1 MRFKSQLKHI
11 TLKSHLLESPFSGLP
26 VIITFLIAIKSA
38 ASYLLA
44 RLNRGEALKN
54 KANPPEA
61 VTAVVDIQTYE
72 KSVAYT
78 VAKSNFESLTDI
90 VDALIVII
98 ALFSGLLP
106 FIYLKVMSCGLLNS
120 AWLGALFLI
129 ETSLFLSVF
138 SIPFELYNQFKIE
151 AEFGFNKSTFK
162 LWVSDKM
169 KGFFLSLI
177 IGLPLL
183 AGLLSLV
190 NRVGSTWWIW
200 GFILIFIF
208 QLIML
213 VLYPV
218 LIMPLFN
225 KLSPLP
231 DGLLKDRLFSLGERT
246 GFKAKSIQVMD
257 GSKRSG
263 HSNAFF
269 TGFGR
274 FRRIVLFDT
283 LIAQLTEEELEAVL
297 AHEIGH
303 YRLGHIPKGLALSFL
318 GTALSF
324 AVIAWL
330 CTTSWFNPA
339 FGFTPVH
346 LAPSFLLVGLVG
358 GLVTFWISPLFN
370 LLSRKHEYEADRF
383 AKDAMGNA
391 DAMIAALRK
400 LSTKNL
406 SNLTPH
412 PWYSS
417 FHYSHPTLV
426 EREASLKS
434 S

>member
-1 MRFKSQLKHI
+1 MG
-11 TLKSHLLESPFSGLP
+11 GLP
-26 VIITFLIAIKSA
+26 GVVALLIALKCA
-38 ASYLLA
+38 ASFLLSK
-44 RLNRGEALKN
+44 LNRSEVSKY
-54 KANPPEA
+54 KSNPPAA
-61 VTAVVDIQTYE
+61 VLAVMNKETYE

-78 VAKSNFESLTDI
+78 LVKSRFESVTDI
-90 VDALIVII
+90 VDAVVLCI

-106 FIYLKVMSCGLLNS
+106 FIYSKVMAYGSSDS
-120 AWLGALFLI
+120 AWLGAFFLI
-129 ETSLFLSVF
+129 TTSLLLSVV
-138 SIPFELYNQFKIE
+138 SIPFDLYNQFKIE
-151 AEFGFNKSTFK
+151 EGFGFNKSSLG
-162 LWVSDKM
+162 LWITDKI
-169 KGFFLSLI
+169 KGLLLSLI

-200 GFILIFIF
+200 GFCLLFIF
-208 QLIML
+208 QLIMM

-231 DGLLKDRLFSLGERT
+231 DGPLKDRLFALGERT

-303 YRLGHIPKGLALSFL
+303 YRLGHIPKGLMLSL
-318 GTALSF
+318 AGTALSF

-339 FGFTPVH
+339 FGFHSGV
-346 LAPSFLLVGLVG
+346 LSASFLLVGLVG
-358 GLVTFWISPLFN
+358 GLVTFWISPVFN
-370 LLSRKHEYEADRF
+370 LLSRKHEYEADNF
-383 AKDAMGNA
+383 AKKAMGNSE
-391 DAMIAALRK
+391 AMISALRK
-400 LSTKNL
+400 LSSKNL

-412 PWYSS
+412 PFYSG
-417 FHYSHPTLV
+417 FHYSHPTLA
-426 EREASLKS
+426 EREASLHS
-434 S
+434 N